1 MTNCSTLLAPNR
13 IRSNGHR
20 CTSRHPKL
28 IADNAYAAFTVYPQ
42 KIAATSPSVGGYEF
56 TEGGHQ
62 STLEGL
68 ARQVSVIEAVPD
80 SDMPP
85 KEREP
90 APSSGR
96 LRRIARTLLVNAAQL
111 GIVGLAATFLMFV
124 LLRTI
129 PGDPARTV
137 SGPGGS
143 VSPEQIARIRSE
155 LGLDKPVVVQY
166 FDWLS
171 AAARGDLGKSLVLN
185 DSVTTLLSD
194 RIVVTLQLGMYAL
207 GFALLVAVPL
217 SVPRFKVHQRSRE
230 PECPTGRNA
239 GYRSTQLLVGSPVDH
254 RVPERLATF
263 GYSSISDGI
272 GAHFQHMI
280 LPTIALGVGMST
292 LLFETT
298 RASLI
303 GTLNSDY
310 VRTARSFGIPER
322 RVYSRYALRNALLP
336 TVTIAGLE
344 MGALMGGALLVEN
357 AFAVPGMGRLLV
369 QSVLARGLHSGAG
382 LHPRAGHRRR
392 IRKSSDGCR
401 LFLHRS
407 QSQDRQ

>member
-1 MTNCSTLLAPNR
+1 M
-13 IRSNGHR
+13 
-20 CTSRHPKL
+20 
-28 IADNAYAAFTVYPQ
+28 
-42 KIAATSPSVGGYEF
+42 
-56 TEGGHQ
+56 
-62 STLEGL
+62 
-68 ARQVSVIEAVPD
+68 SVIEAVPD

-96 LRRIARTLLVNAAQL
+96 LRRIARTLLINAAQL

-207 GFALLVAVPL
+207 AFALLVAVPL
-217 SVPRFKVHQRSRE
+217 SVLASRFTSDRANRSVR
-230 PECPTGRNA
+230 
-239 GYRSTQLLVGSPVDH
+239 LVGTLGIA
-254 RVPERLATF
+254 VPSFWLALLLIIAFQNVLPTF
-263 GYSSISDGI
+263 GYSSLSDGI

-369 QSVLARGLHSGAG
+369 QSVLARDYTVVQGCILVLVIVVVSVN
-382 LHPRAGHRRR
+382 LLMDVVYSLIDPRVRT
-392 IRKSSDGCR
+392 DN
-401 LFLHRS
+401 
-407 QSQDRQ
+407 D